1 MLFSVKK
8 IDSDK
13 DYGNGLKFMNQKAVS
28 RKFWLAAVVL
38 LFVFAQVE
46 NASAQLDEVVIVKNK
61 AKTTI
66 GPRAK
71 SAPRKI
77 DVVKRVSIVR
87 VEKKSRKN
95 YKKPVVI
102 ARKNTRSAA
111 PKPVVKRLEVP
122 LMALQLRLMLVNKD
136 GSESEV
142 NPQATFTPNDRLRLS
157 VKANQ
162 RGFLYIIRQKS
173 PEAEGEIIFPS
184 KIVNNGNNLVSAN
197 YEYVLPTNCPKKL
210 IPNSRDCALTL
221 FPYKE
226 SPKEFFTLIFS
237 RDRLV
242 GLPDDVKN
250 TSVSLASLMSSG
262 KMKAESIINLI
273 DDSKQDLVAQTGDT
287 PFAVRIV
294 NVNENDNEEIIETFV
309 LNKVVKK

>member
-1 MLFSVKK
+1 
-8 IDSDK
+8 
-13 DYGNGLKFMNQKAVS
+13 MNQKLITG
-28 RKFWLAAVVL
+28 RIVL
-38 LFVFAQVE
+38 FAIALLVVFAQVE
-46 NASAQLDEVVIVKNK
+46 NASAQMDEVMIVKQK

-66 GPRAK
+66 RPKAK
-71 SAPRKI
+71 PTTRNI
-77 DVVKRVSIVR
+77 DFVKRVSIVR

-95 YKKPVVI
+95 YRKPVI
-102 ARKNTRSAA
+102 ASKKATRSIA
-111 PKPVVKRLEVP
+111 PKPVVRRLEVP
-122 LMALQLRLMLVNKD
+122 LMALQLTLLLVNKD

-173 PEAEGEIIFPS
+173 PEADGEIIFPS
-184 KIVNNGNNLVSAN
+184 KLVNNGNNLVSAN
-197 YEYVLPTNCPKKL
+197 YEYVLPTNCPKNI
-210 IPNSRDCALTL
+210 IPNQRDCALML

-226 SPKEFFTLIFS
+226 SPQEFFTLIFS

-250 TSVSLASLMSSG
+250 TSVSVESLMSSG
-262 KMKAESIINLI
+262 KMKASSLINLI
-273 DDSKQDLVAQTGDT
+273 DDSKQDLIAQTGDT

>member
-1 MLFSVKK
+1 
-8 IDSDK
+8 
-13 DYGNGLKFMNQKAVS
+13 MNQKLITGKIAL
-28 RKFWLAAVVL
+28 LAIAL
-38 LFVFAQVE
+38 LVVFAQAK
-46 NASAQLDEVVIVKNK
+46 NASAQMDEVLIIKQK
-61 AKTTI
+61 AKATI
-66 GPRAK
+66 RPKAK
-71 SAPRKI
+71 PTANKI

-95 YKKPVVI
+95 YQKPVI
-102 ARKNTRSAA
+102 AAKRTTRSIA
-111 PKPVVKRLEVP
+111 PKTLVRRLEVP

-142 NPQATFTPNDRLRLS
+142 NSLATFTPNDRLRMS

-162 RGFLYIIRQKS
+162 RGFLYIIRQQS
-173 PEAEGEIIFPS
+173 PEADGEIIFPS
-184 KIVNNGNNLVSAN
+184 RLVNNGNNLVSAN
-197 YEYVLPTNCPKKL
+197 YEYVLPTNCPKSI
-210 IPNSRDCALTL
+210 IPNARDCALTL

-226 SPKEFFTLIFS
+226 SPQEFFTLIFS

-250 TSVSLASLMSSG
+250 TSVSLASLRSSG
-262 KMKAESIINLI
+262 RMKAGSLI
-273 DDSKQDLVAQTGDT
+273 DLLDDSNQDLISQTGDT